1 MQSTLEYGAPSQPG
15 GPMTARTLLKQP
27 TAFLPLTMSAIAIAT
42 LLIHLARFG
51 ATRQADEGTAA
62 HIWQLMMG
70 LQEPLIALFATQW
83 LPRAPRSPF
92 LVLGLQRLFGLA
104 SPAPVYP

>member
-1 MQSTLEYGAPSQPG
+1 
-15 GPMTARTLLKQP
+15 MTARTLLKQP

-51 ATRQADEGTAA
+51 VTREADEGTAA

-70 LQEPLIALFATQW
+70 LQVPLIAFFAIQW
-83 LPRAPRSPF
+83 LPRAPRATF
-92 LVLGLQRLFGLA
+92 VVLGVQLLLA
-104 SPAPVYP
+104 LIALAPVYLLHL

>member
-1 MQSTLEYGAPSQPG
+1 
-15 GPMTARTLLKQP
+15 MTARTLLKQP

-51 ATRQADEGTAA
+51 VTREADEGAAA

-70 LQEPLIALFATQW
+70 LQVPLIALGLGIAALLHGAYDTTADGWLGVAVFAFS
-83 LPRAPRSPF
+83 LFVFVGYVLSAERIADAPSNP
-92 LVLGLQRLFGLA
+92 
-104 SPAPVYP
+104 